1 MGATLHD
8 SADRALVLT
17 SPVQLRRTP
26 VDPALLVRP
35 QRRPRRTQPALH
47 VLQAQQLHHSD
58 QSRDAQHPTQ
68 VSHLLGRG

>member
-1 MGATLHD
+1 MGATLHN

-26 VDPALLVRP
+26 TYPAILLRP

-47 VLQAQQLHHSD
+47 VLQAQQLYNSY
-58 QSRDAQHPTQ
+58 QSRDAQHPT
-68 VSHLLGRG
+68 